1 MSCVNYEQG
10 YTPYTITLVVKDKH
24 APPKKTHRVN
34 ISGYIGLIYMYI
46 YNYIIYMC
54 VCPFIIPARSSSGG
68 FTRVKERVGPVAA
81 SAQDAEAHVWVAQIE
96 GYFKCGAPPEML
108 VGL

>member
-1 MSCVNYEQG
+1 
-10 YTPYTITLVVKDKH
+10 
-24 APPKKTHRVN
+24 
-34 ISGYIGLIYMYI
+34 
-46 YNYIIYMC
+46 MC

-96 GYFKCGAPPEML
+96 GYFKMWGPPRDACWFINPINYSYFRIINHSAIVIGVL
-108 VGL
+108 NQVSYLRGPTL